1 MAQDMDLII
10 FNGHFAGMQE
20 TIAAF
25 RNARIVI
32 GVHGGGL
39 ANTLWCG
46 PGTLVLEG
54 SLLEPLYNQCVVI
67 GYAAVVQYARSL
79 TQFVALW
86 LSLCVSL
93 SLT

>member
-1 MAQDMDLII
+1 MAQDMDLIV

-54 SLLEPLYNQCVVI
+54 SLPEPLYNQ
-67 GYAAVVQYARSL
+67 
-79 TQFVALW
+79 
-86 LSLCVSL
+86 
-93 SLT
+93 